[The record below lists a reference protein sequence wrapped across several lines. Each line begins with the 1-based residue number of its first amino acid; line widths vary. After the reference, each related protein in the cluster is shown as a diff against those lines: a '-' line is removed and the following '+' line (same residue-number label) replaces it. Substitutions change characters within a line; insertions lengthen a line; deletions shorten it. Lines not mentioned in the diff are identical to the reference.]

1 MSHNSLKNLLY
12 KVPFS
17 MQTRMT
23 KRKGASKKDFSEIS
37 CFDKFDYFIP
47 KCDVAKYGFQFMG
60 QTTPKHNQ
68 KDAA

>member
-1 MSHNSLKNLLY
+1 
-12 KVPFS
+12 
-17 MQTRMT
+17 MQTSIT

-68 KDAA
+68 KDTA